1 MVMLDPSPP
10 CRSCGHA
17 TEPFLAFG
25 ELPLANALV
34 PVGAKDEP
42 RFPLTMT
49 ACAHCGLVQLA
60 ETVDPNRLFRHYVY
74 MSSNSP
80 AFLRHAQTLAQRL
93 IKERGLGAQSRVIEI
108 ASNDGYL
115 LKNYRDAG
123 IPVLG
128 IEPARNIAEVA
139 QKAGI
144 DTVSEFF
151 SADFARTLRA
161 DNKLADVIHANN
173 VLAHVPDLQGFVAGL
188 ALVLK
193 PDGIVVIEA
202 PYVRDMLEK
211 LEFDTAYHEHLC
223 YFALTP
229 LVTLFAKS
237 GLDIYRVERIPVHG
251 GSLRIFARHAGAAES
266 ENSVVAMLAQEKEWG
281 VRDAALYRRFADAV
295 LSFKPT
301 LAAFLGKLRAEG
313 KSIAAYGASAKGATM
328 LNYCGVD
335 HTMLEFVVD
344 RSDVKQGLAMPGVQ
358 LRILPP
364 EELLRRQPDFVLLL
378 AWNFLDEIVEQQAE
392 YLRRGG
398 RFIVPV
404 PEPHFV
410 AVPAALTAS

>member
-1 MVMLDPSPP
+1 MAKVEQSTT
-10 CRSCGHA
+10 CRACGHV

-34 PVGAKDEP
+34 PVGTKDEA

-49 ACAHCGLVQLA
+49 FCSNCTLVQLA
-60 ETVDPNRLFRHYVY
+60 ESVDPDSLFRHYVY
-74 MSSNSP
+74 LSSNSP
-80 AFLRHAQTLAQRL
+80 AFLEHARVLTGRL
-93 IKERGLGAQSRVIEI
+93 IEECALGTGSLVIEI

-123 IPVLG
+123 IQVLG

-144 DTVSEFF
+144 STVNEFF
-151 SADFARTLRA
+151 STDLAKGLRREG
-161 DNKLADVIHANN
+161 KLADIIHANN
-173 VLAHVPDLQGFVAGL
+173 VLAHVPDLRGFVTGL
-188 ALVLK
+188 ATVLK
-193 PDGIVVIEA
+193 PNGTVVIEV

-211 LEFDTAYHEHLC
+211 LEFDTAYHEHLF

-229 LVTLFAKS
+229 LVALFAKS
-237 GLDIYRVERIPVHG
+237 GLDIFRVERIPVHG
-251 GSLRIFARHAGAAES
+251 GSLRIFARHLGAAQPES
-266 ENSVVAMLAQEKEWG
+266 SVADMLALEKEWG
-281 VRDAALYRRFADAV
+281 VGDAALYRRFRDSV
-295 LSFKPT
+295 LAFKPT

-313 KSIAAYGASAKGATM
+313 KSVAAYGASAKGATL

-335 HTMLEFVVD
+335 HTVLDFVVD
-344 RSDVKQGLAMPGVQ
+344 RSTTKQGFAMPGVQ
-358 LRILPP
+358 LPIFAP
-364 EELLRRQPDFVLLL
+364 EELLQRQPDYVLLL
-378 AWNFLDEIVEQQAE
+378 AWNFVDEIARQQAE

-404 PEPHFV
+404 PKPHIFSGEPRE
-410 AVPAALTAS
+410 